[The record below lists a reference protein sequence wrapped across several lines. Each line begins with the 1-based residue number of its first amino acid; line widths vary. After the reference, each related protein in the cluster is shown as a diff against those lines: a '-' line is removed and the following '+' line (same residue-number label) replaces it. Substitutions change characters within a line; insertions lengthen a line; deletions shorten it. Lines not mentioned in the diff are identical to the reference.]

1 MILFPTSLDL
11 SLDNGLPL
19 LSPSPLLISIDRYAN
34 KKKKNR
40 NEVKGPSFRGIKYKK
55 KKGTEGREIRNRRI
69 GGRASIDDGRAC
81 FIKNYNKRGGPERE
95 KREEPRN
102 LVRG

>member
-1 MILFPTSLDL
+1 MSRFKVMPGIPDDSIPTSLDL
-11 SLDNGLPL
+11 SLSITVSP

-55 KKGTEGREIRNRRI
+55 RKERKEEKLEI
-69 GGRASIDDGRAC
+69 GA
-81 FIKNYNKRGGPERE
+81 
-95 KREEPRN
+95 
-102 LVRG
+102 